1 MIRPERIQIKPLSRG
16 RGKVNTVGGTVKSI
30 SYLGTDTQVQLLLDD
45 GESLLARLQNTIDA
59 TSSFGVGNKVEI
71 TIPEIAIRALSE

>member
-1 MIRPERIQIKPLSRG
+1 
-16 RGKVNTVGGTVKSI
+16 VNTVGGTVKSI